1 MAGLFILT
9 VSNIISGVKKVRQIF
24 RVILACLDG
33 IVSVAER
40 LLVLAMTAVVLHFG
54 YHAWRGRLSANEK
67 EMVPILGQNWKVV
80 FVLMVPL
87 FYQTI
92 RTFLEEVQEAWGMK
106 RPKRGAPEAD
116 ETTDGRR

>member
-1 MAGLFILT
+1 VA
-9 VSNIISGVKKVRQIF
+9 SNIISGVTRVRQVF
-24 RVILACLDG
+24 REILTWLDG

-54 YHAWRGRLSANEK
+54 YHAWRGTLSANEK
-67 EMVPILGQNWKVV
+67 EIVSILGKNWKVV
-80 FVLMVPL
+80 FILMVPL

-106 RPKRGAPEAD
+106 RAKHGAPEAD
-116 ETTDGRR
+116 ETTEGRG